1 MWIPR
6 VGLTFDNEGNT
17 MKKVLLT
24 STALVAFAGAASAEV
39 SITGSAEMG
48 IFGGTGVETQFFQDL
63 DVTFTMS
70 GETDGGLTFGA
81 SIDLDE
87 AQDSLSYVS
96 GASCIA
102 PGSSLD
108 CTNDA
113 LDDVTED
120 GGASI
125 FISGSFGT
133 VTMGDTDG
141 AMDWALTDAGNIG
154 NPGSIADDETSH
166 AGYLGAYLDGT
177 YDGQIVRYDN
187 TFGDF
192 GVAISVEMDETG
204 TLDTGYALGFKYN
217 AELGGL
223 DLALGLGYQSV
234 DGNAGA
240 IKGIAVEDAIGFSAV
255 TTFDNGLSAGIEYT
269 QFGGFAG
276 GDDVTHV
283 GIGLGYAVDAFSGH
297 INWGQF
303 DSDSL
308 ADPISGWGLALG
320 YDLGGGASVL
330 AGYGSSDNGTTTTDT
345 WSLGLS
351 MSF

>member
-1 MWIPR
+1 
-6 VGLTFDNEGNT
+6 

-39 SITGSAEMG
+39 SISGSAEMG
-48 IFGGTGVETQFFQDL
+48 IFGGTGVETQFFQDI

-87 AQDSLSYVS
+87 AQDNLATVAGS
-96 GASCIA
+96 G
-102 PGSSLD
+102 D
-108 CTNDA
+108 CTFSTTVDGCVNDA

-120 GGASI
+120 GGVAI

-204 TLDTGYALGFKYN
+204 TMDTGYALGFKYN
-217 AELGGL
+217 AALGGL

-234 DGNAGA
+234 DGNMGA
-240 IKGIAVEDAIGFSAV
+240 VKGVAVEDAIGFSAV

-276 GDDVTHV
+276 ADDVTHL
-283 GIGLGYAVDAFSGH
+283 GLGFGYSVDAFSAH
-297 INWGQF
+297 LNYGQYS
-303 DSDSL
+303 SDD
-308 ADPISGWGLALG
+308 AGFNAAGGGDDITGYGLALG

-330 AGYGSSDNGTTTTDT
+330 AGYGSSDNGATTTDT